1 MKFSRYNNPN
11 RRRRKALRMTY
22 EEASLRAAEMIYTN
36 RANGIELPMEYYNEY
51 VNKAVGKEI
60 LK

>member
-1 MKFSRYNNPN
+1 MKFDRYNNPN
-11 RRRRKALRMTY
+11 RRKRRPRKMTY
-22 EEASLRAAEMIYTN
+22 EEASLKAAEMIYTN
-36 RANGIELPMEYYNEY
+36 RTNGIELPMEYYNDF